1 MYSPSPH
8 ASAPPAASEW
18 RPLLVIPG
26 PPAPDSAIPVRQY
39 GREVFDSSCLACRR
53 SGFDDCAGCGVAEE
67 G

>member
-1 MYSPSPH
+1 MTHEYPRHLEVSIAAVPFRTDEFCSGIRL
-8 ASAPPAASEW
+8 APE
-18 RPLLVIPG
+18 
-26 PPAPDSAIPVRQY
+26 PVRQY